1 MNYVKE
7 FAVLCFCL
15 FLGAITRSIINFPI
29 PEAVY
34 GMIYLFLA
42 LNFKLIKP
50 SQIEK
55 TCDGILQ
62 ALTLLFIPVGVGIMA
77 SYDIIK
83 GKILILIVITVIGTF
98 LTMGVTGRIIQ
109 FVQRRR
115 NVRE

>member
-15 FLGAITRSIINFPI
+15 LLGDLTRSLINFPI

-42 LNFKLIKP
+42 LSLKLIKP
-50 SQIEK
+50 SQIQK
-55 TCDGILQ
+55 TCDGILK

-77 SYDIIK
+77 SYDVIR
-83 GKILILIVITVIGTF
+83 GKILMLLAVVILGTF
-98 LTMGVTGRIIQ
+98 LTMGITGRVVQAI
-109 FVQRRR
+109 QRRK
-115 NVRE
+115 NASK